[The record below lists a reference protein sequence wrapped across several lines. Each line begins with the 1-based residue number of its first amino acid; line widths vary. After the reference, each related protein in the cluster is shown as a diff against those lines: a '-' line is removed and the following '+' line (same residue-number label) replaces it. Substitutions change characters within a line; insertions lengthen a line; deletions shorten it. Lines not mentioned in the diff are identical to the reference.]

1 MEKCMGWDGN
11 TYKRDE
17 TTDRMGGLDID
28 DTIILIELNKIT
40 VRV

>member
-1 MEKCMGWDGN
+1 MGWEGN

-17 TTDRMGGLDID
+17 TKDHMGGLDID
-28 DTIILIELNKIT
+28 DTIILMELNKIT